1 MQTMIKSMRLIISL
15 LAALLFPFLLQA
27 SFLPEQSIIEIEITK
42 KVYDYRQPWTASSQT
57 GVKNGLVIEGR
68 KILTTA
74 DGLNQSSICR
84 IRKGGESRQYS
95 AEVLSIDY
103 QANIA
108 LLGVENETFW
118 VSVRPI
124 ELARKLPQSGT
135 LQIYRWRSGRIEE
148 RSAEIVRL
156 YVGTSKLSDLSQL
169 TLLASSE
176 INSAGWAE
184 VAIKGNKLIGLTTSG
199 SKNKQL
205 TILPAT
211 AIMQALERG
220 PCGQGSGHGFFDF
233 YWMPANNPH
242 LLTSKGYDPEK
253 EQGVVVTEANVIN
266 KDMGPLRHGD
276 LILEIDGFPI
286 EKVGKYMDPDYG
298 RLSMEGLSTRRHAA
312 GESIQMQIWRDGK
325 SVEIEYVLPKAD
337 FDNALIPNYPY
348 SRSPKYLIA
357 GGLVFQP
364 FDGSFLRA
372 LGDST
377 SLILNYYAEKTHA
390 EDRESLVILSKVL
403 PDDYNLGY
411 ENFRLLIVDSI
422 NGKIISSLSDVAQ
435 ALANPPNGYH
445 KIEFMHDF
453 YMKHLVL
460 EVETLT
466 EATERIL
473 KNYRIPQAAS
483 DAILT
488 P

>member
-1 MQTMIKSMRLIISL
+1 MIKKMRSIISL
-15 LAALLFPFLLQA
+15 LAALCFPFLLHA
-27 SFLPEQSIIEIEITK
+27 AFLPKQSIVEIEITK

-57 GVKNGLVIEGR
+57 GIKNGLVIEGH

-95 AEVLSIDY
+95 AQVLSIDY

-108 LLGVENETFW
+108 LLGVEDETFW
-118 VSVRPI
+118 VSVRPT
-124 ELARKLPQSGT
+124 ELANKLPQSGT

-148 RSAEIVRL
+148 RTAEIVRL
-156 YVGTSKLSDLSQL
+156 YVGTGKLSDLSHL

-176 INSAGWAE
+176 MNSAGWAE

-205 TILPAT
+205 TILPAPVIT
-211 AIMQALERG
+211 QALERG

-242 LLTSKGYDPEK
+242 LLASKGFDPKK
-253 EQGVVVTEANVIN
+253 EQGIIVTEASIIS

-276 LILEIDGFPI
+276 LILEIDGYPI

-298 RLSMEGLSTRRHAA
+298 RLSIEGLSTRRHAA
-312 GESIQMQIWRDGK
+312 GQSMQMQIWRDGK
-325 SVEIEYVLPKAD
+325 TIEIEYTLPRAD
-337 FDNALIPNYPY
+337 FDNGLIPNHRY
-348 SRSPKYLIA
+348 SRRPEYLIA

-364 FDGSFLRA
+364 FDHSLIRA

-377 SLILNYYAEKTHA
+377 SGILDYYAEKKHA
-390 EDRESLVILSKVL
+390 EDRESLVILSTVL

-411 ENFRLLIVDSI
+411 ESLRLLIIDSI
-422 NGKIISSLSDVAQ
+422 NGKTISSLSDVAQ
-435 ALANPPNGYH
+435 ALANPSNGYH

-473 KNYRIPQAAS
+473 ENYRIPQAAS
-483 DAILT
+483 SAIFT

>member
-1 MQTMIKSMRLIISL
+1 MRLIIYFL
-15 LAALLFPFLLQA
+15 VALCCPLLLQA
-27 SFLPEQSIIEIEITK
+27 SFSPQQSIVEIEITK
-42 KVYDYRQPWTASSQT
+42 KVYNYLQPWTASSQT
-57 GVKNGLVIEGR
+57 GIKNGLVIEEH

-74 DGLNQSSICR
+74 DGLTQSSICR

-108 LLGVENETFW
+108 LLGINDESFW
-118 VSVRPI
+118 VSVRPT
-124 ELARKLPQSGT
+124 EFAQTLPESGT

-148 RSAEIVRL
+148 RTAEIVRL
-156 YVGTSKLSDLSQL
+156 YVGTGKLSDLSHL

-205 TILPAT
+205 TILPASVIT
-211 AIMQALERG
+211 QALERG

-242 LLTSKGYDPEK
+242 LLTSKGFDPKK
-253 EQGVVVTEANVIN
+253 EQGVVVTKASVIN
-266 KDMGPLRHGD
+266 KDTGPLRHGD
-276 LILEIDGFPI
+276 LILKIDGFPI

-312 GESIQMQIWRDGK
+312 GESIPMQIWRDGK
-325 SVEIEYVLPKAD
+325 TIEIEYKLPKSD
-337 FDNALIPNYPY
+337 FNSGLIPNHRY
-348 SRSPKYLIA
+348 SRKPEYLIA

-364 FDGSFLRA
+364 FDGSLLRA
-372 LGDST
+372 LGEST
-377 SLILNYYAEKTHA
+377 SGILDYYAEKKHA
-390 EDRESLVILSKVL
+390 EDRDALVILSMVL

-411 ENFRLLIVDSI
+411 ENLRLLIIDSI
-422 NGKIISSLSDVAQ
+422 NGKIISSLSDVEQ
-435 ALANPPNGYH
+435 ALANPSNGYH
-445 KIEFMHDF
+445 KIEFMYDF
-453 YMKHLVL
+453 YMKHVVL

-466 EATERIL
+466 EATARIL
-473 KNYRIPQAAS
+473 ENYRIPKATS
-483 DAILT
+483 SGVPTL
-488 P
+488 